1 MRSWRGKKIFY
12 KSWKWKWN
20 FRLVSKFSL
29 DFRKIWCFISKNI
42 FSKVLLKY
50 EFSMLIC
57 PSTVHP
63 AYPKIHF
70 RIMRTVNPLSQLYI
84 NLKFQKCISVSICQ
98 CHRASFIR
106 SLFITFKNDEW
117 CHFVVP
123 ITSPIETL
131 KRSFEEWVVINT
143 TGLFKFWKK
152 FSCILSAFAS

>member
-1 MRSWRGKKIFY
+1 
-12 KSWKWKWN
+12 
-20 FRLVSKFSL
+20 
-29 DFRKIWCFISKNI
+29 
-42 FSKVLLKY
+42 
-50 EFSMLIC
+50 MLTC

-98 CHRASFIR
+98 CHRASFIG
-106 SLFITFKNDEW
+106 SLFIAFKNDEW

-152 FSCILSAFAS
+152 FSCILSAFAFQNYFLQKIFMNLIYHFLYHNNGYLLFRCLKRVFEEETNKNKERNS